1 METAVRSTG
10 LLRRTIEFFFPPAV
24 STLQDLHDFITGEAS
39 YLAQKTVVGYCRVK
53 TMLDFDKLLT
63 EPAFR
68 EGYDITRWE
77 GYAGTLGDS
86 LILLEG
92 LLRPADEP
100 RRTRLADS
108 VAAFYPLWLG
118 EHLPSHRQNW
128 DDWHAAFAAR
138 FALSRLAEPVRP
150 DIVIRDTAKLIHE
163 TVPIADRLKR
173 NDHEVILGDLRLHAV
188 AMHTQMLKRFRREAL
203 VQALTA
209 D

>member
-24 STLQDLHDFITGEAS
+24 STLQELHDFITGEAS

-77 GYAGTLGDS
+77 GYAGALGDS

-92 LLRPADEP
+92 LLRAFPRERRAAAVIVTDAQT
-100 RRTRLADS
+100 RRTQGNDMLIAENWG
-108 VAAFYPLWLG
+108 VMLLVPALQTNHYG
-118 EHLPSHRQNW
+118 QN
-128 DDWHAAFAAR
+128 
-138 FALSRLAEPVRP
+138 
-150 DIVIRDTAKLIHE
+150 
-163 TVPIADRLKR
+163 R
-173 NDHEVILGDLRLHAV
+173 NKQQV
-188 AMHTQMLKRFRREAL
+188 
-203 VQALTA
+203 
-209 D
+209 